1 MAERR
6 SDPAEDERLKRA
18 AAPGE
23 MAPRLHA
30 FYRGKVESSVKCAV
44 TGFDDLSVWYT
55 PGVAAPCRE
64 IAADPSKLR
73 EYTNVANA
81 VAVVS
86 DGSRV
91 LGLGNIG
98 PRASLPVMEGKALLF
113 KYLGG
118 VGAFPIVLDTQREDE
133 IVQAVRWIAPGF
145 GGINLE
151 DIATPKCFPI
161 LDRLRG
167 ELDIPVWHD
176 DQQGT
181 AAVALAGLYNAL
193 QLVGKRLE
201 EVTLALLGVGAAG
214 AATLRVLVA
223 AGMPAG
229 HVRAVDVVGGRP
241 TVLGP
246 GHDLEA
252 LFPHR
257 GALLSQTNSDGASG
271 STRDALAGAD
281 VVIAFTQPGPG
292 TIEPALLRAMKP
304 RGIGFFMANPVPEIW
319 PWEAE
324 AAGLAIVGTGRGD
337 FPNQINNSLG
347 FPGIFRGA
355 LDVCA
360 STITD
365 EMAIAAARAIA
376 QTAVARGLR
385 EDAILPTMM
394 ETDTFVNQA
403 VAVGLKAV
411 DQGVARRPLSAE
423 ALREEAENRI
433 CRAQNETLVL
443 QREGLIPPPP
453 RDVRPGL

>member
-1 MAERR
+1 MSMQR
-6 SDPAEDERLKRA
+6 SEVSRDERVKRA

-23 MAPRLHA
+23 KAPALHA
-30 FYRGKVESSVKCAV
+30 FYRGKIEASVKCAI
-44 TGFDDLSVWYT
+44 TSFDDLAVWYT
-55 PGVAAPCRE
+55 PGVAAPCKE
-64 IAADPSKLR
+64 IARDPGKLR

-118 VGAFPIVLDTQREDE
+118 VGAFPVVLDAHEEDE

-161 LDRLRG
+161 LERLRR

-181 AAVALAGLYNAL
+181 AAVTLAGLYNAL
-193 QLVGKRLE
+193 ELVGKRLDG
-201 EVTLALLGVGAAG
+201 VTIALLGAGAAG

-223 AGMPAG
+223 AGVPAE
-229 HVRAVDVVGGRP
+229 HVRVVDVVEGE
-241 TVLGP
+241 TAVLGRE
-246 GHDLEA
+246 HDLEW

-257 GALLSQTNSDGASG
+257 GGLLTRTNGEGVRG
-271 STRDALAGAD
+271 STPDALAGAD
-281 VVIAFTQPGPG
+281 VVLSFTKPGPD
-292 TIEPALLRAMKP
+292 TIHKAWLQAMNA
-304 RGIGFFMANPVPEIW
+304 RGVGFFMANPTPEIW
-319 PWEAE
+319 PWDAAE
-324 AAGLAIVGTGRGD
+324 AGLAIVGTGRGD
-337 FPNQINNSLG
+337 FPNQVNNSLG
-347 FPGIFRGA
+347 FPGIFRGT

-360 STITD
+360 TTITD
-365 EMAIAAARAIA
+365 EMAIAAAQAIA
-376 QTAVARGLR
+376 QTAVDRGLR

-394 ETDTFVNQA
+394 DSETFVNQA
-403 VAVGLKAV
+403 VAVGRKAV
-411 DQGVARRPLSAE
+411 EQGIARRPLSEAELRAE
-423 ALREEAENRI
+423 AEIHI
-433 CRAQNETLVL
+433 CRAQRETTIL
-443 QREGLIPPPP
+443 QREGHIPPPP
-453 RDVRPGL
+453 G

>member
-1 MAERR
+1 MAEGEKRGR
-6 SDPAEDERLKRA
+6 EDDRVKRA

-23 MAPRLHA
+23 KAPRMHA
-30 FYRGKVESSVKCAV
+30 FYRGKIEASVKCAI
-44 TGFDDLSVWYT
+44 TGFDDLAIWYT
-55 PGVAAPCRE
+55 PGVAAPCKE
-64 IAADPSKLR
+64 IAADPRKLR
-73 EYTNVANA
+73 EYTNVSNA

-98 PRASLPVMEGKALLF
+98 ARASLPVMEGKALLF

-118 VGAFPIVLDTQREDE
+118 VGAFPIVLDTQDEDE
-133 IVQAVRWIAPGF
+133 IVKAVRWIAPGF

-161 LDRLRG
+161 LDRLRA

-181 AAVALAGLYNAL
+181 AAVTLAGLFNAL
-193 QLVGKRLE
+193 DIVGKRLDA
-201 EVTLALLGVGAAG
+201 VTIALLGIGAAG

-223 AGMPAG
+223 AGVPPG
-229 HVRAVDVVGGRP
+229 HVRVVEVVDGK
-241 TVLGP
+241 TAVLGP
-246 GHDLEA
+246 AHDLEQ

-257 GALLSQTNSDGASG
+257 GALLAKTNQDGVRG
-271 STRDALAGAD
+271 STADALVGAD
-281 VVIAFTQPGPG
+281 VVIAFTKPGPD
-292 TIEPALLRAMKP
+292 TIQKDWIRAMNSG
-304 RGIGFFMANPVPEIW
+304 GIGFFMANPVPEIW
-319 PWEAE
+319 PWDGAE
-324 AAGLAIVGTGRGD
+324 AGLAIVGTGRGD

-347 FPGIFRGA
+347 FPGIFRGT

-365 EMAIAAARAIA
+365 EMAIAAAHAIA
-376 QTAVARGLR
+376 QTAVDRGLR
-385 EDAILPTMM
+385 EDSILPTMM

-411 DQGVARRPLSAE
+411 EQKIARRPLTADELRAE
-423 ALREEAENRI
+423 AELRIRH
-433 CRAQNETLVL
+433 AQQETLVL

-453 RDVRPGL
+453 P

>member
-1 MAERR
+1 MAERKPNP
-6 SDPAEDERLKRA
+6 SEDERVKRA

-23 MAPRLHA
+23 KAPRLHA
-30 FYRGKVESSVKCAV
+30 FYRGKIEASVKCAI
-44 TGFDDLSVWYT
+44 TSFDDLSIWYT
-55 PGVAAPCRE
+55 PGVAAPCKE
-64 IAADPSKLR
+64 IAADPAKLR
-73 EYTNVANA
+73 EYTNVSNA

-98 PRASLPVMEGKALLF
+98 ARASLPVMEGKALLF

-118 VGAFPIVLDTQREDE
+118 VGAFPIVLDTQDEDE

-161 LDRLRG
+161 LERLRA

-181 AAVALAGLYNAL
+181 AAVTLAGLYNAL
-193 QLVGKRLE
+193 DIVGKALDG
-201 EVTLALLGVGAAG
+201 VTIALLGIGAAG

-223 AGMPAG
+223 AGVPTG
-229 HVRAVDVVGGRP
+229 NVRVVEVVDGKT
-241 TVLGP
+241 TVLGRD
-246 GHDLEA
+246 HDLER

-257 GALLSQTNSDGASG
+257 GELLARTNHDGVRG
-271 STRDALAGAD
+271 SAPEALAGAD
-281 VVIAFTQPGPG
+281 VVIAFTKPGPG
-292 TIEPALLRAMKP
+292 TIQADWIRAMAP

-319 PWEAE
+319 PWDAAE
-324 AAGLAIVGTGRGD
+324 AGLSVVGTGRGD

-347 FPGIFRGA
+347 FPGIFRGT

-376 QTAVARGLR
+376 KTAVDRGLR

-403 VAVGLKAV
+403 VAVGLKAIE
-411 DQGVARRPLSAE
+411 QGIARRPLSESELRAE
-423 ALREEAENRI
+423 AESRI
-433 CRAQNETLVL
+433 RHAQNETLVL
-443 QREGLIPPPP
+443 QREGIIAPPPA
-453 RDVRPGL
+453 